1 MLGLGVVSIFSK
13 FWLMTGRGDLKTLAP
28 LLYSLF
34 ETWETGYSESHA
46 KEFTREQLLRFHTE
60 YPNDQV
66 GMFLKAY
73 SVVGCSYGATRCEP
87 RILEFGY
94 DGCKPDSIVSF
105 IESATIA
112 TRLEERKS
120 DQQILLL

>member
-1 MLGLGVVSIFSK
+1 
-13 FWLMTGRGDLKTLAP
+13 MTGRGDLKTLAP

-46 KEFTREQLLRFHTE
+46 KEFIREQLLRFHTE

-73 SVVGCSYGATRCEP
+73 SVVGCPTA
-87 RILEFGY
+87 LEVASLASLSSVMM
-94 DGCKPDSIVSF
+94 DASLI
-105 IESATIA
+105 
-112 TRLEERKS
+112 RKFLS
-120 DQQILLL
+120 